1 MRLLS
6 EIIKIA
12 SNVLGISIAEA
23 EKNAKEIPEIEAYYF
38 WNPVRGGLAVIVNRE
53 GEKLAATSSVSY
65 ETHLQA
71 FIDGRRN

>member
-1 MRLLS
+1 MS

-12 SNVLGISIAEA
+12 SGVLGISVAET
-23 EKNAKEIPEIEAYYF
+23 EKNFKEIPEIEAYYF
-38 WNPVRGGLAVIVNRE
+38 WNPIRGGLAVIINSN

>member
-1 MRLLS
+1 MS
-6 EIIKIA
+6 EIVKIA
-12 SNVLGISIAEA
+12 SDVLGISVTEA
-23 EKNAKEIPEIEAYYF
+23 QKNSKEIPEIEAYYF
-38 WNPVRGGLAVIVNRE
+38 WNSIRGGLAVIINSN